1 MKIITVVGARPQ
13 FVKAAVVSRAL
24 AAHSRIEEKIVHT
37 GQHFDAGMSDVFFE
51 EMAIP
56 KPAYHLDIHSLSHG
70 AMTGRMTE
78 RIEAVLMDEKPDAV
92 LVYGDTD
99 STLAGALA
107 AAKLQ
112 IPIAHVEAG
121 LRSFD
126 RTMPEEINRVL
137 TDHLSRWLFC
147 PTEAAVE
154 NLKREGIVGD
164 ATANTGNVADTEA
177 ATEAQTRPIPVSVC
191 RCGDVMQDAAL
202 FYAPRARAPRAELP
216 DDFVLCTMH
225 RPANTDDPKRLL
237 AAIHAIEAVGRRCPV
252 VFPLHPRTR
261 QRLQA
266 AGYAIGA
273 SPIRFIEPVGYL
285 EMVYLLK
292 RCRLVLTDSGGL
304 QKEAYFFGKYG
315 LTLRDRTE
323 WTELVESGCN
333 ILCDIDAGR
342 ILSAFDE
349 LSQRPPLDKSLGL
362 YGDGH
367 AGEEIVSRLLAE
379 WR

>member
-1 MKIITVVGARPQ
+1 MKVITVVGARPQ
-13 FVKAAVVSRAL
+13 FVKAAVVSRAFE
-24 AAHSRIEEKIVHT
+24 AYAQIEEKIIHT
-37 GQHFDAGMSDVFFE
+37 GQHFDAGMSDVFFG

-56 KPAYHLDIHSLSHG
+56 KPAYHLDIHSLTHG

-78 RIEAVLMDEKPDAV
+78 RIEDVLSVEKPDVV

-107 AAKLQ
+107 AAKLH

-126 RTMPEEINRVL
+126 RTMPEEINRIL
-137 TDHLSRWLFC
+137 TDHVSRWLFC
-147 PTEAAVE
+147 PTDTAVE
-154 NLKREGIVGD
+154 NLKREGIGVE
-164 ATANTGNVADTEA
+164 NPADGMA
-177 ATEAQTRPIPVSVC
+177 PAYVH

-202 FYAPRARAPRAELP
+202 FYGPRARAPQAELP
-216 DDFVLCTMH
+216 AEFMLCTMH
-225 RPANTDDPKRLL
+225 RPANTDNPIRLMS
-237 AAIHAIEAVGRRCPV
+237 AIQALETVSRQLPV

-266 AGYAIGA
+266 AHYDLNA

-292 RCRLVLTDSGGL
+292 RCRLVATDSGGL

-323 WTELVESGCN
+323 WTELVEN
-333 ILCDIDAGR
+333 DYNLLCDTDADR
-342 ILSAFDE
+342 ILSAVE
-349 LSQRPPLDKSLGL
+349 TLLKRPAMDKSRAL

-367 AGEEIVSRLLAE
+367 AGEEIVKRLLVE
-379 WR
+379 L

>member
-1 MKIITVVGARPQ
+1 MKVITVVGARPQ
-13 FVKAAVVSRAL
+13 FVKAAVISRAFK
-24 AAHSRIEEKIVHT
+24 AYTQIDERIIHT
-37 GQHFDAGMSDVFFE
+37 GQHFEADMSNVFFE

-56 KPAYHLDIHSLSHG
+56 KPAYYLDIHSLPHG

-78 RIEAVLMDEKPDAV
+78 RIESVLLSEKPNAV

-126 RTMPEEINRVL
+126 RTMPEEINRIL
-137 TDHLSRWLFC
+137 TDHASRWLFC
-147 PTEAAVE
+147 PTDTAVE
-154 NLKREGIVGD
+154 NLRREGIGVADPVGD
-164 ATANTGNVADTEA
+164 RA
-177 ATEAQTRPIPVSVC
+177 AAQVH

-202 FYAPRARAPRAELP
+202 FYSPRARAPKMDLP
-216 DDFVLCTMH
+216 DEFVLCTMH
-225 RPANTDDPKRLL
+225 RPANTDAPARLMS
-237 AAIHAIEAVGRRCPV
+237 AIKALETISRQLPV

-261 QRLQA
+261 QKLQA
-266 AGYAIGA
+266 CRYGLGA

-285 EMVYLLK
+285 EMVYLLD
-292 RCRLVLTDSGGL
+292 RCRLVVTDSGGL

-323 WTELVESGCN
+323 WTELVENGYN
-333 ILCDIDAGR
+333 VLCDTDADR
-342 ILSAFDE
+342 MLPAFE
-349 LSQRPPLDKSLGL
+349 TLLKRPPMDKNRAL
-362 YGDGH
+362 YGDGD
-367 AGEEIVSRLLAE
+367 AGETIVRRLQAE
-379 WR
+379 L

>member
-147 PTEAAVE
+147 PADSAVD
-154 NLKREGIVGD
+154 NLKREG
-164 ATANTGNVADTEA
+164 
-177 ATEAQTRPIPVSVC
+177 VSLGVH

-216 DDFVLCTMH
+216 DGFVLCTMH
-225 RPANTDDPKRLL
+225 RPANTDNPERLW
-237 AAIHAIEAVGRRCPV
+237 AAIHAIEAVSRRCPV

-285 EMVYLLK
+285 EMVYLLH
-292 RCRLVLTDSGGL
+292 RCRLVMTDSGGL
-304 QKEAYFFGKYG
+304 QKEAYFFDKYG

-323 WTELVESGCN
+323 WTELVENGYN
-333 ILCDIDAGR
+333 LLCDIDTDR
-342 ILSAFDE
+342 ILSAFDQ
-349 LSQRPPLDKSLGL
+349 LSKRPPLDKGLAL

-367 AGEEIVSRLLAE
+367 AGEAIVRRLLE
-379 WR
+379 DL

>member
-1 MKIITVVGARPQ
+1 MKVITVVGARPQ
-13 FVKAAVVSRAL
+13 FIKAAVVSRAFK
-24 AAHSRIEEKIVHT
+24 AYARIEEKIIHT
-37 GQHFDAGMSDVFFE
+37 GQHFDADMSAVFFE

-56 KPAYHLDIHSLSHG
+56 EPAFNLGVHSLPHG

-78 RIEAVLMDEKPDAV
+78 RIEAVLLAEKPDAV

-107 AAKLQ
+107 AAKLRV
-112 IPIAHVEAG
+112 PIAHVEAG

-137 TDHLSRWLFC
+137 TDRVSHWLFC
-147 PTEAAVE
+147 PTDAAVE
-154 NLKREGIVGD
+154 NLTREGV
-164 ATANTGNVADTEA
+164 
-177 ATEAQTRPIPVSVC
+177 RPEQVY

-202 FYAPRARAPRAELP
+202 FYGPRARAPQADFPAEYL
-216 DDFVLCTMH
+216 LCTMH
-225 RPANTDDPKRLL
+225 RPANTDNPERLMS
-237 AAIHAIEAVGRRCPV
+237 AIKALETISRQLPV
-252 VFPLHPRTR
+252 VVPVHPRTR

-266 AGYAIGA
+266 GHYDIAA

-292 RCRLVLTDSGGL
+292 HCRLVATDSGGL

-323 WTELVESGCN
+323 WTELVEGGYN
-333 ILCDIDAGR
+333 LLCDTDGDKILAAFGV
-342 ILSAFDE
+342 LSAR
-349 LSQRPPLDKSLGL
+349 QAIDKKQAL

-367 AGEEIVSRLLAE
+367 AGEAIVKRLASDL
-379 WR
+379 

>member
-1 MKIITVVGARPQ
+1 MKVITIVGARPQ

-24 AAHSRIEEKIVHT
+24 KAHTRIEEKIIHT
-37 GQHFDAGMSDVFFE
+37 GQHFDAGMSDIFFE

-56 KPAYHLDIHSLSHG
+56 QPAFHLGVHSLPHG

-78 RIEAVLMDEKPDAV
+78 RIESVLSAEKPDAV

-126 RTMPEEINRVL
+126 RTMPEEINRIL
-137 TDHLSRWLFC
+137 TDHVSRWLFC
-147 PTEAAVE
+147 PTDTAVG
-154 NLKREGIVGD
+154 NLKREGIGV
-164 ATANTGNVADTEA
+164 ATANGLALA
-177 ATEAQTRPIPVSVC
+177 YIH

-202 FYAPRARAPRAELP
+202 FYGPRARAPQADLPAE
-216 DDFVLCTMH
+216 FMLCTMH
-225 RPANTDDPKRLL
+225 RPANTDDPARLL
-237 AAIHAIEAVGRRCPV
+237 PAIKALETVSRQLPV

-261 QRLQA
+261 QKLQA
-266 AGYAIGA
+266 CHYDLCV

-285 EMVYLLK
+285 EMVYLLD
-292 RCRLVLTDSGGL
+292 RCRLVATDSGGL

-315 LTLRDRTE
+315 LTLRNRTE
-323 WTELVESGCN
+323 WTELVENGYSL
-333 ILCDIDAGR
+333 LCDTDADR
-342 ILSAFDE
+342 ILSGFE
-349 LSQRPPLDKSLGL
+349 TLLKRPAMDKSRAL

-367 AGEEIVSRLLAE
+367 AGEEIADRLLAE
-379 WR
+379 L

>member
-1 MKIITVVGARPQ
+1 MKIMTVVGARPQ

-24 AAHSRIEEKIVHT
+24 QACPQIEEKIIHT

-56 KPAYHLDIHSLSHG
+56 RPAYHLDIHSLPHG

-147 PTEAAVE
+147 PTDAAVN
-154 NLKREGIVGD
+154 NLRAEGIGVSD
-164 ATANTGNVADTEA
+164 RPAAA
-177 ATEAQTRPIPVSVC
+177 ATMALASSVSPAACLC

-202 FYAPRARAPRAELP
+202 FYAARARAPQLDLP
-216 DDFVLCTMH
+216 AGFVLCTLH
-225 RPANTDDPKRLL
+225 RPANTDAPKRLL
-237 AAIHAIEAVGRRCPV
+237 SAISAIENISHRMPV

-323 WTELVESGCN
+323 WSELIENGYSL
-333 ILCDIDAGR
+333 LCDTDASR
-342 ILSAFDE
+342 IVEAFDTM
-349 LSQRPPLDKSLGL
+349 LARPPMDKSRPL

-367 AGEEIVSRLLAE
+367 AGEAIVNRLLAD
-379 WR
+379 WGI

>member
-1 MKIITVVGARPQ
+1 MKVITVVGARPQ
-13 FVKAAVVSRAL
+13 FVKAAVISRAFK
-24 AAHSRIEEKIVHT
+24 AYTQIDERIIHT
-37 GQHFDAGMSDVFFE
+37 GQHFEADMSNVFFE

-56 KPAYHLDIHSLSHG
+56 KPAYYLDIHSLPHG

-78 RIEAVLMDEKPDAV
+78 RIESVLLSEKPNAV

-126 RTMPEEINRVL
+126 RTMPEEINRKL

-147 PTEAAVE
+147 PTNAAVE
-154 NLKREGIVGD
+154 NLKGEGIGIAGD
-164 ATANTGNVADTEA
+164 RLS
-177 ATEAQTRPIPVSVC
+177 AQVHH
-191 RCGDVMQDAAL
+191 CGDVMQDAAL
-202 FYAPRARAPRAELP
+202 FYGPRARAPQTDLP
-216 DDFVLCTMH
+216 AAFLLCTMH
-225 RPANTDDPKRLL
+225 RPANTDNPLRLMSV
-237 AAIHAIEAVGRRCPV
+237 IEAMEAVSRQLPV

-261 QRLQA
+261 QKLQA
-266 AGYAIGA
+266 CHYNLST

-292 RCRLVLTDSGGL
+292 HCRLVATDSGGL

-323 WTELVESGCN
+323 WTELVENGYSL
-333 ILCDIDAGR
+333 LCDTDANR
-342 ILSAFDE
+342 ILSAFNALLE
-349 LSQRPPLDKSLGL
+349 RPPMDKNHAL
-362 YGDGH
+362 YGDGD
-367 AGEEIVSRLLAE
+367 AGETIVRRLQAE
-379 WR
+379 L

>member
-13 FVKAAVVSRAL
+13 FVKAAVVSRAI
-24 AAHSRIEEKIVHT
+24 AAHPRIEEKILHT

-56 KPAYHLDIHSLSHG
+56 RPAYHLNIHSLTHG

-78 RIEAVLMDEKPDAV
+78 RIEAVLMAEKPDAV

-126 RTMPEEINRVL
+126 RSMPEEINRVL

-147 PTEAAVE
+147 PTVAAEE
-154 NLKREGIVGD
+154 NLKREGVVGD
-164 ATANTGNVADTEA
+164 ASGAEVRARPA
-177 ATEAQTRPIPVSVC
+177 AVSVC

-202 FYAPRARAPRAELP
+202 FYAARARAPQTELP

-225 RPANTDDPKRLL
+225 RPANTDDPIRLS
-237 AAIHAIEAVGRRCPV
+237 AAVRAIESISRQLPV

-266 AGYAIGA
+266 AGYALDA

-285 EMVYLLK
+285 EMVYLLQ
-292 RCRLVLTDSGGL
+292 RCRLVATDSGGL

-323 WTELVESGCN
+323 WTELVENGCN
-333 ILCDIDAGR
+333 ILCDTDADR
-342 ILSAFDE
+342 ILSAFE
-349 LSQRPPLDKSLGL
+349 TLSKRPPLDKSLAL

-367 AGEEIVSRLLAE
+367 AGETIVNRLSAVL
-379 WR
+379 

>member
-1 MKIITVVGARPQ
+1 MKVITIVGARPQ
-13 FVKAAVVSRAL
+13 FIKAAVVSRAFK
-24 AAHSRIEEKIVHT
+24 AHARIEEKIIHT
-37 GQHFDAGMSDVFFE
+37 GQHFEAGMSDIFFE

-56 KPAYHLDIHSLSHG
+56 QPAFHLGIHSLPHG

-78 RIEAVLMDEKPDAV
+78 RIENVLLAEKPDAV

-107 AAKLQ
+107 AVKLH

-126 RTMPEEINRVL
+126 RPMPEEINRIL
-137 TDHLSRWLFC
+137 TDHVSRWLFC
-147 PTEAAVE
+147 PTDTAVE
-154 NLKREGIVGD
+154 NLKREGIGVPTTDGS
-164 ATANTGNVADTEA
+164 AY
-177 ATEAQTRPIPVSVC
+177 IH

-202 FYAPRARAPRAELP
+202 FYSPRARAPQTELP
-216 DDFVLCTMH
+216 AEFMLCTIH
-225 RPANTDDPKRLL
+225 RPANTDNAARLMSIIKAL
-237 AAIHAIEAVGRRCPV
+237 ETIGGQLPV

-261 QRLQA
+261 QQLLA
-266 AGYAIGA
+266 CHYDLCA

-285 EMVYLLK
+285 EMVYLLD
-292 RCRLVLTDSGGL
+292 RCRLVATDSGGL

-323 WTELVESGCN
+323 WTELVENGYN
-333 ILCDIDAGR
+333 LLCGADADR
-342 ILSAFDE
+342 ILSAFE
-349 LSQRPPLDKSLGL
+349 ALLKRPAMDKSRAL

-367 AGEEIVSRLLAE
+367 AGEAIVGRLLAE
-379 WR
+379 L

>member
-1 MKIITVVGARPQ
+1 MKVITVVGARPQ
-13 FVKAAVVSRAL
+13 FVKAAVVSRAFQ
-24 AAHSRIEEKIVHT
+24 AHPQIEETIIHT

-56 KPAYHLDIHSLSHG
+56 QPSYHLDIHILTHG

-78 RIEAVLMDEKPDAV
+78 RIESILLAELPDAV

-107 AAKLQ
+107 AVKLH

-126 RTMPEEINRVL
+126 RTMPEEINRIL
-137 TDHLSRWLFC
+137 TDHVSRWLFC
-147 PTEAAVE
+147 PTDTAVE
-154 NLKREGIVGD
+154 NLKREGIGL
-164 ATANTGNVADTEA
+164 ADTA
-177 ATEAQTRPIPVSVC
+177 SDKASAYVH

-202 FYAPRARAPRAELP
+202 FYSPRARAPQTDLP
-216 DDFVLCTMH
+216 DEFVLCTMH
-225 RPANTDDPKRLL
+225 RPANTDDPTRLMS
-237 AAIHAIEAVGRRCPV
+237 AIKALETMSRQLPV

-261 QRLQA
+261 QKLQA
-266 AGYAIGA
+266 CHYGLSA

-285 EMVYLLK
+285 EMVYLLN
-292 RCRLVLTDSGGL
+292 RCRLVATDSGGL

-323 WTELVESGCN
+323 WTELVENGYN
-333 ILCDIDAGR
+333 ILCDTDDDR
-342 ILSAFDE
+342 ILSAFE
-349 LSQRPPLDKSLGL
+349 TLLHRPAMDKSRAL

-379 WR
+379 L